1 MTSRSALSENSRID
15 PILHTLADTALL
27 AQALR
32 DERKNLMVFGDPS
45 NALTEIGPSLQ
56 QHLAS
61 GMPSAHLAHF
71 SGQHPAAMLGKINE
85 GLAQQ
90 SLRQS
95 AQIEANPS
103 PDEFWFVHDAQSLQ
117 SDELQL
123 LLQLNDHFPNWRVRW
138 VLLFDATPALTTEQ
152 RLWIDQA
159 SGTWLKWPSK
169 ASAPWPS
176 APRSEGTEAEP
187 AENQPELSHG
197 DLDSVTPGVKAWLL
211 GATGLATVLLV
222 GAWLYGRAPS
232 MEAATQP
239 VPAAGLKPMPEG
251 AASVTASTQNASPVS
266 PEPPPKS
273 ALPRP
278 MPESAAQGYR
288 WLRSLPRESF
298 VLQQGPFDTAAE
310 AQRSIRQNAQLRGA
324 RVLMLKPTSLSNGQ
338 FVLVSGPFRS
348 QERALNFKKK
358 NKLEASTSIEPTE
371 DLLQKSLPP
380 QSRQGQSQGKS

>member
-1 MTSRSALSENSRID
+1 MTSRSALSENSLID
-15 PILHTLADTALL
+15 PILHTLADTVLL
-27 AQALR
+27 AQVLR

-45 NALTEIGPSLQ
+45 NALTEIGTSLQ

-61 GMPSAHLAHF
+61 GTPNAHLAHF

-90 SLRQS
+90 NLRQS

-138 VLLFDATPALTTEQ
+138 VLLFDATPALTTDQ
-152 RLWIDQA
+152 KLWLDQA

-169 ASAPWPS
+169 ASAPWLS
-176 APRSEGTEAEP
+176 APRSQGTEAEL
-187 AENQPELSHG
+187 ANTQPDLTNG
-197 DLDSVTPGVKAWLL
+197 VLDSVTPGVNTWLL

-232 MEAATQP
+232 VETAIQP
-239 VPAAGLKPMPEG
+239 VPAAGLKPTPEG
-251 AASVTASTQNASPVS
+251 TDSVTASTQNASPVS
-266 PEPPPKS
+266 PEPPRNI
-273 ALPRP
+273 ALPSP

-310 AQRSIRQNAQLRGA
+310 AQRSSRQNAQLRGA
-324 RVLMLKPTSLSNGQ
+324 RVLMLKPTSLSNVQ

-348 QERALNFKKK
+348 PERALNFKKK
-358 NKLEASTSIEPTE
+358 NKLAASTSIEPTE

-380 QSRQGQSQGKS
+380 QPRQGQSRSKS